1 MNELFLE
8 FESIRIISA
17 VIMLGIASFYDMW
30 KREIHD
36 VLWIGFGGLAVL
48 LLVFDP
54 NFTESATAILI
65 SMIVAPFAIFLW
77 RTGMFGGADAFA
89 LIVLAS
95 LAPLMTLTNNPISPL
110 TTISNG
116 ALLFVFPLLVNVIRN
131 SISILRNENIFEGF
145 NETKIKKTLAM
156 IIGYRAK
163 DPNYGFSIEKIEGG
177 HKKLNIAF
185 HNAETT
191 EFCSNKNTWIT
202 PGIPYIL
209 LITGG
214 FVIQLVYG
222 DLLMNFLGIGF

>member
-1 MNELFLE
+1 MSEFLLE
-8 FESIRIISA
+8 FESIRILSA
-17 VIMLGIASFYDMW
+17 VIMLGIASFYDIW

-36 VLWIGFGGLAVL
+36 VLWIGFGAFSVVL
-48 LLVFDP
+48 LFIDP
-54 NFTESATAILI
+54 NFSESVMAILI
-65 SMIVAPFAIFLW
+65 SLIIAPFAILLW

-95 LAPLMTLTNNPISPL
+95 LAPMVTLTNNPVTPL

-116 ALLFVFPLLVNVIRN
+116 ALLFVFPLLANVIRN
-131 SISILRNENIFEGF
+131 SISILKNENIFEGF
-145 NETKIKKTLAM
+145 NETKFKKSLAM

-163 DPNYGFSIEKIEGG
+163 KPNYGFAIEKTEGG
-177 HKKLNIAF
+177 QKKLNIVF

-191 EFCSNKNTWIT
+191 EFCSSTNTWIT

-214 FVIQLVYG
+214 FIIQLIYG
-222 DLLMNFLGIGF
+222 DILMNFFGIGV